1 VLSQNSLLMLG
12 FVVVFIA
19 IFYFMVMRP
28 QQKRYK
34 AQQALMSSIKKGDKV
49 LLTAGI
55 YGTVKKVEDSVIEV
69 EIAKDTFIKVVR
81 GAIREVIRDK
91 DAARAIGS
99 TGGTRTTRSKAATSD
114 ETKAEETDDGADN
127 GEDS

>member
-12 FVVVFIA
+12 FVVVFIG

-34 AQQALMSSIKKGDKV
+34 AQQELMSSIKKGDKV
-49 LLTAGI
+49 MLTAGI
-55 YGTVKKVEDSVIEV
+55 YGTVKKVEDKVIEV
-69 EIAKDTFIKVVR
+69 EIAKDTSVKVIR

-91 DAARAIGS
+91 DAVKAIGT
-99 TGGTRTTRSKAATSD
+99 TGGTRTTRAKAEASE
-114 ETKAEETDDGADN
+114 ETKAAKGDEAAEDGEE
-127 GEDS
+127 S

>member
-1 VLSQNSLLMLG
+1 LSQNSLLMLG

-28 QQKRYK
+28 QQRRYK
-34 AQQALMSSIKKGDKV
+34 AQQELMSSIKKGDKV
-49 LLTAGI
+49 MLTAGI

-69 EIAKDTFIKVVR
+69 EIAKDTSVKVIR

-91 DAARAIGS
+91 DAAKAIGS

-114 ETKAEETDDGADN
+114 EAAAEKTEDTADDGEN
-127 GEDS
+127 S